1 MRRISIDTN
10 VYAAFKTS
18 DHAVKAL
25 FRNVDYIGIDITV
38 IAELYT
44 GFKHGSREQNN
55 RDELKL
61 FLNNPRTEILL
72 HDLET
77 AEFYSFIA
85 TRLRTIGKPVPTN
98 DIWIA
103 ASSMRHGLPLCSR
116 DKHFAAIEGLLVID
130 P

>member
-10 VYAAFKTS
+10 VYTAFKT
-18 DHAVKAL
+18 DDPAVKSL

-38 IAELYT
+38 IAELYA
-44 GFKHGSREQNN
+44 GFKKGSREQNN
-55 RDELKL
+55 RDDLKL
-61 FLNNPRTEILL
+61 FLNNPRTEIIL

-85 TRLRTIGKPVPTN
+85 TRLRTLGKPVPTN

-103 ASSMRHGLPLCSR
+103 ANSMRHGLPLCSR
-116 DKHFAAIEGLLVID
+116 DKHFNSIEGLLVID

>member
-10 VYAAFKTS
+10 IYTAFKTN
-18 DHAVKAL
+18 DPAVKAL
-25 FRNVDYIGIDITV
+25 FSNVDYIGIDITV
-38 IAELYT
+38 IAELYA
-44 GFKHGSREQNN
+44 GFKNGSREQKN

-61 FLNNPRTEILL
+61 FLNNPRTEILQ

-85 TRLRTIGKPVPTN
+85 MRLRVLGKPVPTN

-116 DKHFAAIEGLLVID
+116 DKHFNSIEGLLVIN